1 MNFKVF
7 KFADAIHLP
16 IVCTSNIETYFLYKG
31 CIEIEVPKR
40 FGMIRLGFDFYP
52 VYPIKKENV
61 LLRLS
66 AGKLIFKSTAD
77 IRPGCSI
84 ICTSGGNL
92 YIGDD
97 FVMNEHSLIFC
108 TGSIRI
114 GDTCRLGW
122 RNQVMDSNFHFLNNV
137 DTNIVKTNQGE
148 IIIGNNVW
156 ITNNCSINK
165 GTVLPDFATV
175 ASGSLVN
182 SNFAD
187 CDCSKG
193 GIFAGRPAKLCK
205 TGYKRII
212 NSNIERITR
221 NFFRRNPLITEV
233 SINELFG
240 DDKNLYKN

>member
-1 MNFKVF
+1 
-7 KFADAIHLP
+7 
-16 IVCTSNIETYFLYKG
+16 
-31 CIEIEVPKR
+31 
-40 FGMIRLGFDFYP
+40 
-52 VYPIKKENV
+52 
-61 LLRLS
+61 
-66 AGKLIFKSTAD
+66 
-77 IRPGCSI
+77 
-84 ICTSGGNL
+84 
-92 YIGDD
+92 
-97 FVMNEHSLIFC
+97 
-108 TGSIRI
+108 
-114 GDTCRLGW
+114 
-122 RNQVMDSNFHFLNNV
+122 MDSNFHFLNNV
-137 DTNIVKTNQGE
+137 DTNIVKTIQGE